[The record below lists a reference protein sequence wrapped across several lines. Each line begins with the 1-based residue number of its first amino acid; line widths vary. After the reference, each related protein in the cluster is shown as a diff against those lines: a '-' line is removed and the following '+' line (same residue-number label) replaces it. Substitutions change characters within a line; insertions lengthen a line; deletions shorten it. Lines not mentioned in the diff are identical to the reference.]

1 METFKYAAISHS
13 GERVSG
19 IMEGYNE
26 LDAVDRI
33 KQTCDV
39 ILKLTPVKQD
49 VGSLMSMD
57 IGGNKLNAKA
67 FTVMCSQFS
76 IILRAGIPIART
88 VHLIAE
94 KTTDKTLKRI
104 LKSVAEDVESGRT
117 VADAFNDRGGSILPP
132 TFVETIRAGEESGNL
147 DRAFDSMY
155 HLFDKRVK
163 MAAKVRSALAYPMFV
178 LVIAIGVVIVL
189 MVKVVPTFTAIFDS
203 YDAELPFMTRLLI
216 GISNFFRAAWPYIL
230 VIAAIIALVYK
241 LVQKTEKGKMG
252 LAKLQLKLPILG
264 NIALLNGASQFA
276 SSMTTMLGAGLP
288 ITRAV
293 SITSR
298 TMDNYYISSETG
310 KLVGKL
316 EEGKALGSSM
326 AEAAYLPDILVDM
339 VTVGEETGE
348 LEETMDTIS
357 GYYDAELEMATDA
370 AMKKLEPALLIF
382 MAVIA
387 GFIVIAIYNEFI
399 KEPAADGAQGS
410 VSRDVEDHQPE
421 KKG

>member
-163 MAAKVRSALAYPMFV
+163 MAGKVRSALAYPMFV

-216 GISNFFRAAWPYIL
+216 GISNFFRSAWPYIL
-230 VIAAIIALVYK
+230 VVAAIIALVYK

-387 GFIVIAIYNEFI
+387 GFIVIAIYMAMF
-399 KEPAADGAQGS
+399 DMYS
-410 VSRDVEDHQPE
+410 VM
-421 KKG
+421 

>member
-117 VADAFNDRGGSILPP
+117 VADSFNDRGGSILPP

-326 AEAAYLPDILVDM
+326 ADAAYLPDILVDM

-387 GFIVIAIYNEFI
+387 GFIVIAIYMAMF
-399 KEPAADGAQGS
+399 DMYS
-410 VSRDVEDHQPE
+410 VM
-421 KKG
+421 

>member
-19 IMEGYNE
+19 IMEGFNE

-76 IILRAGIPIART
+76 IILKAGIPIART

-117 VADAFNDRGGSILPP
+117 VADAFNDRGGAILPP

-163 MAAKVRSALAYPMFV
+163 MAGKVRSALAYPMFV
-178 LVIAIGVVIVL
+178 LVIAIAVVIVL

-203 YDAELPFMTRLLI
+203 YDAELPAMTRLLI
-216 GISNFFRAAWPYIL
+216 GISNFFRSAWPYIL

-241 LVQKTEKGKMG
+241 LIQKTEKGKMG
-252 LAKLQLKLPILG
+252 LAKLQLKLPIIG
-264 NIALLNGASQFA
+264 NIGLLNGASQFA

-293 SITSR
+293 SITAR

-316 EEGKALGSSM
+316 EEGKALGTSM
-326 AEAAYLPDILVDM
+326 GEAAYMPDILVDM

-348 LEETMDTIS
+348 LEETMNTIS
-357 GYYDAELEMATDA
+357 GYYDSELEMATDS

-387 GFIVIAIYNEFI
+387 GFIVIAIYMAMF
-399 KEPAADGAQGS
+399 DMYS
-410 VSRDVEDHQPE
+410 VM
-421 KKG
+421 

>member
-1 METFKYAAISHS
+1 
-13 GERVSG
+13 
-19 IMEGYNE
+19 MEGFNE

-49 VGSLMSMD
+49 IGSLMSLD

-76 IILRAGIPIART
+76 IILKAGIPIART

-94 KTTDKTLKRI
+94 KTMDKTLKRM

-155 HLFDKRVK
+155 HWFDKRVK
-163 MAAKVRSALAYPMFV
+163 MGAKVRSALAYPVFV
-178 LVIAIGVVIVL
+178 LVIAIAVVIVL

-203 YDAELPFMTRLLI
+203 YDAELPAMTRLLI
-216 GISNFFRAAWPYIL
+216 GISNFFRTAWPYIL
-230 VIAAIIALVYK
+230 VIVAIIVLAFK
-241 LVQKTEKGKMG
+241 LVQKTEKGKMW
-252 LAKLQLKLPILG
+252 LAKTQLKLPILG
-264 NIALLNGASQFA
+264 NISLLNGASQFA

-288 ITRAV
+288 IARAV
-293 SITSR
+293 GITAR

-316 EEGKALGSSM
+316 EEGKALGNSM

-348 LEETMDTIS
+348 LEETMNTIS
-357 GYYDAELEMATDA
+357 GYYDAELEMATDS
-370 AMKKLEPALLIF
+370 AMKKLEPALLVF

-387 GFIVIAIYNEFI
+387 GFIVIAIYMAMF
-399 KEPAADGAQGS
+399 DMYS
-410 VSRDVEDHQPE
+410 VM
-421 KKG
+421 

>member
-288 ITRAV
+288 ITRSV

-387 GFIVIAIYNEFI
+387 GFIVIAIYMAMF
-399 KEPAADGAQGS
+399 DMYS
-410 VSRDVEDHQPE
+410 VM
-421 KKG
+421 

>member
-1 METFKYAAISHS
+1 
-13 GERVSG
+13 
-19 IMEGYNE
+19 MEGFNE

-33 KQTCDV
+33 RQTCDV

-49 VGSLMSMD
+49 LGSLMSLD

-76 IILRAGIPIART
+76 IILKAGIPIART

-104 LKSVAEDVESGRT
+104 LKSVAEDVESGRS

-163 MAAKVRSALAYPMFV
+163 MAAKVRSALAYPLFV
-178 LVIAIGVVIVL
+178 LVIAVAVVIVL

-203 YDAELPFMTRLLI
+203 YDAELPVMTRMLI
-216 GISNFFRAAWPYIL
+216 GISNFFRGAWPYIL
-230 VIAAIIALVYK
+230 VIAAIIALAYK
-241 LVQKTEKGKMG
+241 LFQKTEKGRMS

-264 NIALLNGASQFA
+264 NIGLLNGASQFA

-293 SITSR
+293 SITAR

-316 EEGKALGSSM
+316 EEGKELGTSM

-348 LEETMDTIS
+348 LEETMNTIS
-357 GYYDAELEMATDA
+357 GYYDAELEMATDS

-387 GFIVIAIYNEFI
+387 GFIVIAIYMAMF
-399 KEPAADGAQGS
+399 DMYS
-410 VSRDVEDHQPE
+410 VM
-421 KKG
+421 

>member
-1 METFKYAAISHS
+1 
-13 GERVSG
+13 
-19 IMEGYNE
+19 MEGYNE

-117 VADAFNDRGGSILPP
+117 VADSFNDRGGSILPP

-163 MAAKVRSALAYPMFV
+163 MAGKVRSALAYPMFV

-216 GISNFFRAAWPYIL
+216 GISNFFRSAWPYIL

-387 GFIVIAIYNEFI
+387 GFIVIAIYMAMF
-399 KEPAADGAQGS
+399 DMYS
-410 VSRDVEDHQPE
+410 VM
-421 KKG
+421 

>member
-13 GERVSG
+13 GEKISG
-19 IMEGYNE
+19 IIEGFNE

-49 VGSLMSMD
+49 MGSLMNLE

-94 KTTDKTLKRI
+94 KTTDKPLKRI
-104 LKSVAEDVESGRT
+104 LKSVAEDVESGRS
-117 VADAFNDRGGSILPP
+117 VADAFHDRGGALLPP
-132 TFVETIRAGEESGNL
+132 PFVETIRAGEESGSL

-163 MAAKVRSALAYPMFV
+163 MAAKVRSALAYPIFV
-178 LVIAIGVVIVL
+178 LVIAVAVVIVL

-203 YDAELPFMTRLLI
+203 YDAELPLMTRMLI
-216 GISNFFRAAWPYIL
+216 GISEFFQHAWPYIL
-230 VIAAIIALVYK
+230 VIGAIIILTFK
-241 LVQKTEKGKMG
+241 IVQKTEKGKMW
-252 LAKLQLKLPILG
+252 LARQQLKLPILG
-264 NIALLNGASQFA
+264 NIGLLNGASQFA

-316 EEGKALGSSM
+316 EEGRALGTSM
-326 AEAAYLPDILVDM
+326 AEAAYMPDILVDM

-348 LEETMDTIS
+348 LEDTMNTIS
-357 GYYDAELEMATDA
+357 GYYDAELEMATDS
-370 AMKKLEPALLIF
+370 AMKKLEPALLVF

-387 GFIVIAIYNEFI
+387 GFIVIAIYMAMF
-399 KEPAADGAQGS
+399 DMYS
-410 VSRDVEDHQPE
+410 VM
-421 KKG
+421 

>member
-163 MAAKVRSALAYPMFV
+163 MAGKVRSALAYPMFV

-216 GISNFFRAAWPYIL
+216 GISNFFRSAWPYIL

-348 LEETMDTIS
+348 LEETMDTVS

-387 GFIVIAIYNEFI
+387 GFIVIAIYMAMF
-399 KEPAADGAQGS
+399 DMYS
-410 VSRDVEDHQPE
+410 VM
-421 KKG
+421 

>member
-1 METFKYAAISHS
+1 
-13 GERVSG
+13 
-19 IMEGYNE
+19 MEGFNE

-33 KQTCDV
+33 RQTCDV

-49 VGSLMSMD
+49 LGSLMSLD

-76 IILRAGIPIART
+76 IILKAGIPIART

-104 LKSVAEDVESGRT
+104 LKSVAEDVESGRS

-163 MAAKVRSALAYPMFV
+163 MAAKVRSALAYPLFV
-178 LVIAIGVVIVL
+178 LVIAVAVVIVL

-203 YDAELPFMTRLLI
+203 YDAELPVMTRMLI
-216 GISNFFRAAWPYIL
+216 GISNFFRGAWPYIL
-230 VIAAIIALVYK
+230 VIAAIIALAYK
-241 LVQKTEKGKMG
+241 LFQKTEKGRMS

-264 NIALLNGASQFA
+264 NIGLLNGASQFA

-293 SITSR
+293 SITAR

-316 EEGKALGSSM
+316 EEGKALGTSM

-348 LEETMDTIS
+348 LEETMNTIS
-357 GYYDAELEMATDA
+357 GYYDAELEMATDS

-387 GFIVIAIYNEFI
+387 GFIVIAIYMAMF
-399 KEPAADGAQGS
+399 DMYS
-410 VSRDVEDHQPE
+410 VM
-421 KKG
+421 

>member
-19 IMEGYNE
+19 IMEGFNE

-33 KQTCDV
+33 RQTCDV

-49 VGSLMSMD
+49 LGSLMSLD

-76 IILRAGIPIART
+76 IILKAGIPIART

-104 LKSVAEDVESGRT
+104 LKSVAEDVESGRS

-163 MAAKVRSALAYPMFV
+163 MAAKVRSALAYPLFV
-178 LVIAIGVVIVL
+178 LVIAVAVVIVL

-203 YDAELPFMTRLLI
+203 YDSELPVMTRMLI
-216 GISNFFRAAWPYIL
+216 GISNFFRGAWPYIL
-230 VIAAIIALVYK
+230 VIAAIIALAYK
-241 LVQKTEKGKMG
+241 LFQKTEKGRMS

-264 NIALLNGASQFA
+264 NIGLLNGASQFA

-316 EEGKALGSSM
+316 EEGKALGTSM

-348 LEETMDTIS
+348 LEETMNTIS
-357 GYYDAELEMATDA
+357 GYYDAELEMATDS

-387 GFIVIAIYNEFI
+387 GFIVIAIYMAMF
-399 KEPAADGAQGS
+399 DMYS
-410 VSRDVEDHQPE
+410 VM
-421 KKG
+421 

>member
-1 METFKYAAISHS
+1 
-13 GERVSG
+13 
-19 IMEGYNE
+19 MEGYNE

-49 VGSLMSMD
+49 IGSLMSLD

-94 KTTDKTLKRI
+94 KTTDKPLKRI
-104 LKSVAEDVESGRT
+104 LKSVAEDVESGRS
-117 VADAFNDRGGSILPP
+117 VADAFNDRGGAILPP

-163 MAAKVRSALAYPMFV
+163 MAAKVRSALAYPVFV
-178 LVIAIGVVIVL
+178 LVIAVSVVIVL

-203 YDAELPFMTRLLI
+203 YDAELPVMTRMLI
-216 GISNFFRAAWPYIL
+216 GISNFFRSAWPYIL
-230 VIAAIIALVYK
+230 VIFAIILLVFK
-241 LVQKTEKGKMG
+241 ILQKTEKGKMG

-264 NIALLNGASQFA
+264 NIGLLNGASQFS

-288 ITRAV
+288 IARAV

-316 EEGKALGSSM
+316 EEGKALGASM
-326 AEAAYLPDILVDM
+326 AEAAYMPDILVDM

-348 LEETMDTIS
+348 LEETMNTIS

-387 GFIVIAIYNEFI
+387 GFIVIAIYMAMF
-399 KEPAADGAQGS
+399 DMYS
-410 VSRDVEDHQPE
+410 VM
-421 KKG
+421 

>member
-117 VADAFNDRGGSILPP
+117 VADSFNDRGGSILPP

-163 MAAKVRSALAYPMFV
+163 MAGKVRSALAYPMFV

-203 YDAELPFMTRLLI
+203 YDSELPFMTRLLI
-216 GISNFFRAAWPYIL
+216 GISNFFRSAWPYIL

-387 GFIVIAIYNEFI
+387 GFIVIAIYMAMF
-399 KEPAADGAQGS
+399 DMYS
-410 VSRDVEDHQPE
+410 VM
-421 KKG
+421 

>member
-19 IMEGYNE
+19 IMEGFNE

-33 KQTCDV
+33 RQTCDV

-49 VGSLMSMD
+49 LGSLMSLD

-76 IILRAGIPIART
+76 IILKAGIPIART

-104 LKSVAEDVESGRT
+104 LKSVAEDVESGRS

-163 MAAKVRSALAYPMFV
+163 MAAKVRSALAYPLFV
-178 LVIAIGVVIVL
+178 LVIAVAVVIVL

-203 YDAELPFMTRLLI
+203 YDAELPVMTRMLI
-216 GISNFFRAAWPYIL
+216 GISNFFRGAWPYIL
-230 VIAAIIALVYK
+230 VIAAIIALAYK
-241 LVQKTEKGKMG
+241 LFQKTEKGRMS

-264 NIALLNGASQFA
+264 NIGLLNGASQFA

-293 SITSR
+293 SITAR

-316 EEGKALGSSM
+316 EEGKELGTSM

-348 LEETMDTIS
+348 LEETMNTIS
-357 GYYDAELEMATDA
+357 GYYDAELEMATDS

-387 GFIVIAIYNEFI
+387 GFIVIAIYMAMF
-399 KEPAADGAQGS
+399 DMYS
-410 VSRDVEDHQPE
+410 VM
-421 KKG
+421 

>member
-1 METFKYAAISHS
+1 METYKYAAISHS

-49 VGSLMSMD
+49 IGSLMSLD

-94 KTTDKTLKRI
+94 KTTDKPLKRI
-104 LKSVAEDVESGRT
+104 LKSVAEDVESGRS
-117 VADAFNDRGGSILPP
+117 VADAFNDRGGAILPP

-163 MAAKVRSALAYPMFV
+163 MAAKVRSALAYPVFV
-178 LVIAIGVVIVL
+178 LVIAVAVVIVL

-203 YDAELPFMTRLLI
+203 YDAELPVMTRMLI
-216 GISNFFRAAWPYIL
+216 GISNFFRSAWPYIL
-230 VIAAIIALVYK
+230 VIFAIILLVFK
-241 LVQKTEKGKMG
+241 ILQKTEKGKMG

-264 NIALLNGASQFA
+264 NIGLLNGASQFS

-288 ITRAV
+288 IARAV

-326 AEAAYLPDILVDM
+326 AEAAYMPDILVDM

-348 LEETMDTIS
+348 LEETMNTIS
-357 GYYDAELEMATDA
+357 GYYDAELEMATDS

-387 GFIVIAIYNEFI
+387 GFIVIAIYMAMF
-399 KEPAADGAQGS
+399 DMYS
-410 VSRDVEDHQPE
+410 VM
-421 KKG
+421 

>member
-1 METFKYAAISHS
+1 MA
-13 GERVSG
+13 
-19 IMEGYNE
+19 
-26 LDAVDRI
+26 
-33 KQTCDV
+33 
-39 ILKLTPVKQD
+39 
-49 VGSLMSMD
+49 
-57 IGGNKLNAKA
+57 
-67 FTVMCSQFS
+67 

-117 VADAFNDRGGSILPP
+117 VADSFNDRGGSILPP

-163 MAAKVRSALAYPMFV
+163 MAGKVRSALAYPMFV

-216 GISNFFRAAWPYIL
+216 GISNFFRSAWPYIL

-387 GFIVIAIYNEFI
+387 GFIVIAIYMAMF
-399 KEPAADGAQGS
+399 DMYS
-410 VSRDVEDHQPE
+410 VM
-421 KKG
+421 